1 MSADQFTNAKFE
13 RTHALQQIHRDRNY
27 NLKEER
33 IMKMIINQV
42 DKILNA
48 SKTLDG
54 IPLLLLRLYL
64 APVMIQAGWNKYS
77 HFSDTVAW
85 FEFSLGMPLPGLM
98 AGLAVAAELVG
109 GVFILFGF
117 LTRLTSIPLMV
128 TMLVAAATVHAEN
141 GWLAIADASSWL
153 ADGTILLNESVMEAP
168 DKLAAAKGILEE
180 HGHIDWLTSS
190 GNFVVLN
197 NGIEFAATYFI
208 MLAVLFFYGGGRFV
222 SVDYFLGKRLL
233 AKD

>member
-1 MSADQFTNAKFE
+1 
-13 RTHALQQIHRDRNY
+13 
-27 NLKEER
+27 
-33 IMKMIINQV
+33 MKMILNRV
-42 DKILNA
+42 DNLLNT
-48 SKTLDG
+48 SKPLDG
-54 IPLLLLRLYL
+54 VPLLLLRLYL
-64 APVMIQAGWNKYS
+64 APIMIQAGWNKYS

-85 FEFSLGMPLPGLM
+85 FEHSLGMPLPGLM
-98 AGLAVAAELVG
+98 AALAVGAELIG

-128 TMLVAAATVHAEN
+128 TMLVAAITVHAEN

-153 ADGTILLNESVMEAP
+153 ADGTILHSESIMEAP
-168 DKLAAAKGILEE
+168 EKLAAAKRILAE

-190 GNFVVLN
+190 GNFVILN

-222 SVDYFLGKRLL
+222 SVDYFLGKKLL